1 MGNLEIHKL
10 QMMAGF
16 TSGIIFMTGSLPML
30 LKAFKTKDLRSYSVV
45 QLALSNFGNV
55 LYWLYLASLPVGP
68 IWFLQGFTT
77 VSSALMLI
85 FYLRYE
91 RRRGGFRAR
100 AAGVEQ
106 GKPRKEGM
114 PTSQEILSA
123 IGASRHE
130 SHPIHTRR
138 ITHVNRN

>member
-77 VSSALMLI
+77 VSTALMLI
-85 FYLRYE
+85 LYLRYKGTW
-91 RRRGGFRAR
+91 GGFRER
-100 AAGVEQ
+100 AADV
-106 GKPRKEGM
+106 
-114 PTSQEILSA
+114 
-123 IGASRHE
+123 
-130 SHPIHTRR
+130 
-138 ITHVNRN
+138 